1 VERFVAQGIVL
12 GTVDYGEADRVV
24 TLFTRDR
31 GKVSAFAAGA
41 RKSKRRFAGALE
53 PLTLLTV
60 DLVERNG
67 TTFRLDQAR
76 IDRPFLPIRGD
87 LARIAR
93 ALYAVELSRELVRE
107 QEPNEALFSLL
118 LGYLELLEAGAAGP
132 TSLLAFELTALSLAG
147 FRPRFEDCAV
157 CGGPLPSGA
166 GPDAAEV
173 RFDPEHGGA
182 VCAACVGRSPAG
194 RRVAPEVIAG
204 LGRIQAGA
212 RVPLPKE
219 IRARARE
226 LLNLF
231 IAHQLGRTLN
241 GVAFMEQVGV
251 D

>member
-1 VERFVAQGIVL
+1 MERFVAQGIVL

-24 TLFTRDR
+24 TLFTKER
-31 GKVSAFAAGA
+31 GKLSAFAAGA

-60 DLVERNG
+60 DLVERHG
-67 TTFRLDQAR
+67 STLRMDQAR

-87 LARIAR
+87 LPRIAR
-93 ALYAVELSRELVRE
+93 ALYAAELSRELVRDH
-107 QEPNEALFSLL
+107 EPNEELFSLL
-118 LGYLELLEAGAAGP
+118 LGYLGLLEAGSAGP

-147 FRPRFEDCAV
+147 FRPRFTDCAL
-157 CGGPLPSGA
+157 CGGALSG
-166 GPDAAEV
+166 EV

-182 VCAACVGRSPAG
+182 ICQRCQARASGG

-204 LGRIQAGA
+204 LARIQAGE
-212 RVPLPKE
+212 RVPLPPE

-231 IAHQLGRTLN
+231 IAHQLGRMLN